1 MADQC
6 SFYSLLVLALTVWE
20 TVRVGD
26 EANMVRFKSYR
37 LLQQSAGLLKVGNRT
52 YDSNYRRV
60 QQSEFSNDE
69 RI

>member
-1 MADQC
+1 
-6 SFYSLLVLALTVWE
+6 
-20 TVRVGD
+20 
-26 EANMVRFKSYR
+26 MVRFKSYR